1 MGVLPASGT
10 LPECRGKAQM
20 DRSPLL
26 QTANEIESFIE
37 FCFPSF
43 KQQLNCNY
51 TQGFAFFLY
60 IISRRKKLFL
70 LITAL
75 VIQT

>member
-1 MGVLPASGT
+1 
-10 LPECRGKAQM
+10 M

-51 TQGFAFFLY
+51 TQGFAFFFILLAGE
-60 IISRRKKLFL
+60 KKLFL